1 MKISF
6 LPRPVSQC
14 LLVNLTDQSNLS
26 VCGCETYKSLKPH
39 LVASK
44 QKKKTSLLKTNW
56 DSGHVIVDM
65 SQIDA
70 IRSFTILKETVD
82 PIVEAAS
89 DFLNMTNPHMISE
102 VFETHVLN
110 LDRWKTKVGFQI
122 AL

>member
-1 MKISF
+1 M
-6 LPRPVSQC
+6 
-14 LLVNLTDQSNLS
+14 
-26 VCGCETYKSLKPH
+26 
-39 LVASK
+39 
-44 QKKKTSLLKTNW
+44 LKTNW
-56 DSGHVIVDM
+56 DSGHPIVDM

-70 IRSFTILKETVD
+70 IRSFTILKEEKAVD

>member
-1 MKISF
+1 MEGMWM
-6 LPRPVSQC
+6 LNR
-14 LLVNLTDQSNLS
+14 L
-26 VCGCETYKSLKPH
+26 KSKTPP
-39 LVASK
+39 SGK
-44 QKKKTSLLKTNW
+44 QTKRTILLKTNW
-56 DSGHVIVDM
+56 DSGHPIVDM

-70 IRSFTILKETVD
+70 IRSFTILKEEKTVD

-110 LDRWKTKVGFQI
+110 LDRWKTKADFQN